1 MKYLIVLIL
10 LMITTL
16 NVSAK
21 DKEADKNVVYKYKK
35 FEKLDLED
43 FSVEGETGSP
53 GDISISP
60 RMQQKFYNKLPY
72 RYNFFPEIRRSVE
85 RTK

>member
-1 MKYLIVLIL
+1 MKYLIVL
-10 LMITTL
+10 TL
-16 NVSAK
+16 VMTFNVMAK
-21 DKEADKNVVYKYKK
+21 EKTVDSKNVVYKYKK
-35 FEKLDLED
+35 YEKLDLED

-53 GDISISP
+53 GDISIAP

>member
-1 MKYLIVLIL
+1 M
-10 LMITTL
+10 
-16 NVSAK
+16 AK
-21 DKEADKNVVYKYKK
+21 DKAPVNDKNVVYKYKK
-35 FEKLDLED
+35 YEKLDLED

-53 GDISISP
+53 GDISIAP